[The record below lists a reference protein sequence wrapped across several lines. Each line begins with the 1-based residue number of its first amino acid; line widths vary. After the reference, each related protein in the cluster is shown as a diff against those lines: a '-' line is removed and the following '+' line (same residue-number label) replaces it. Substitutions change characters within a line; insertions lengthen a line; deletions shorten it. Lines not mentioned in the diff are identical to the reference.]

1 MPVVKVIELIASSTV
16 SFDDAVKQAVKEASK
31 TIKNIDSVWIQDM
44 KVHVKDN
51 EISTYGVNC
60 KVSFRVNE

>member
-1 MPVVKVIELIASSTV
+1 MSVVKVIELIASSTV

-60 KVSFRVNE
+60 KVSFRVSE